1 MCAPRAY
8 PVVVLGVVDEP
19 GRCCPLAPHAL
30 NAAWRAELP
39 APPAAPAPP
48 APPGGGPVRVPPL
61 PKPGGGVRPWAFR
74 HCVNAVRLPLAAPL
88 EDAEPEAVLELLDEL
103 LPQAAST
110 RLAVIAAS
118 AGITRSARRRVLL
131 EEFMGSFRGY

>member
-1 MCAPRAY
+1 
-8 PVVVLGVVDEP
+8 
-19 GRCCPLAPHAL
+19 
-30 NAAWRAELP
+30 
-39 APPAAPAPP
+39 
-48 APPGGGPVRVPPL
+48 
-61 PKPGGGVRPWAFR
+61 
-74 HCVNAVRLPLAAPL
+74 VNAVRLPLAAPL